1 MNIPQKSNPEALSNA
16 IPPAFSLTGDYSL
29 SREQVGYY
37 QTKGHIFLP
46 QLATGGEVAF
56 YRNAIREAVEKLNT
70 EKRALKDRDTYGK
83 AFLQIFNLWRTTEVL
98 KTFVLAKR
106 FGKVAAQLMGV
117 DRVRIYH
124 DQALFK
130 EPGGGKT
137 PWHQDQ
143 FYWPLDTNNTI
154 TLWMPLID
162 LNKNMGIMQFASGS
176 HTNGYILSKEIS
188 DESEAFFENYIK
200 GENFAIEG
208 PREAKAG
215 DATFHS
221 GWTLHHAPANNTA
234 VTREVMTIIYYADKT
249 KILKPDSAF
258 RENDLKTWL
267 GGRLPGEEAESPM
280 NPLV

>member
-1 MNIPQKSNPEALSNA
+1 MAASKSPVSSVPQGFDLVSDYA
-16 IPPAFSLTGDYSL
+16 INKQHV
-29 SREQVGYY
+29 EEY
-37 QTKGHIFLP
+37 QKKGHIFLP
-46 QLATGGEVAF
+46 ALATTDEVAF
-56 YRNAIREAVEKLNT
+56 YRLAILDAVEKLNT

-83 AFLQIFNLWRTTEVL
+83 AFLQIFNLWQTSEVL

-117 DRVRIYH
+117 DHVRIYH

-130 EPGGGKT
+130 EPGGGHT

-143 FYWPLDTNNTI
+143 FYWPLDTDKTI

-162 LNKNMGIMQFASGS
+162 LTKNMGIMQFASGS
-176 HTNGYILSKEIS
+176 HKDGYVVSKEIS
-188 DESEAFFENYIK
+188 DESESFFTNYIRTH
-200 GENFAIEG
+200 NFKIEG
-208 PREAKAG
+208 PGLTRAG

-221 GWTLHHAPANNTA
+221 GWTMHNAPQNNTT

-249 KILKPDSAF
+249 KVQKPDNAF
-258 RENDLKTWL
+258 RQKDMETWL
-267 GGRLPGEEAESPM
+267 GGRLPGEEAQSEM